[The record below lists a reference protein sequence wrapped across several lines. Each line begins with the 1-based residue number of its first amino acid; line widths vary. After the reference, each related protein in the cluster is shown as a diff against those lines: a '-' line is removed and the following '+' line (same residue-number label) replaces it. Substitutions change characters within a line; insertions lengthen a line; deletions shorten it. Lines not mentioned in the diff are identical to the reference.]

1 MLMMTMKFG
10 IIGLGNHAI
19 NRVMPA
25 IKSSGNSITTVYSRS
40 MKKAEREGSAYGAH
54 AFSDLDAFFSHG
66 DFDAVYI
73 ASPNFLHYEQ
83 ARLSMENGKD
93 VLLEKQMTLSNG
105 DASDLVGI
113 SAETG
118 RHLAVGFHM
127 RFHPAIIEMR
137 NMVSSGKFGKITMIL
152 GTWGGLSQGTSDNPD
167 RRWWTEDEKVG
178 GGSVMGT
185 GVHVL
190 DTINFLL
197 GSRPDKI
204 SAYRQPA
211 KAVIDIT
218 ETISMEYGSIIAQ
231 AVSSR
236 AMKHPRNDL
245 VIYGTEAT
253 AVARDVFST
262 TVNSD
267 LEIDGKVTRTF
278 REGNMYEDEVRAFV
292 EMVKGEKST
301 IATVKDGEVVVKT
314 VNAAYLSDTTGKIT
328 TL

>member
-1 MLMMTMKFG
+1 MMTTKFG

-25 IKSSGNSITTVYSRS
+25 IKSSGHLITAIYSRS
-40 MKKAEREGSAYGAH
+40 LKKAEKEGASYGAK
-54 AFSDLDAFFSHG
+54 AFSDLEALFTDG
-66 DFDAVYI
+66 DFDVVYI

-83 ARLSMENGKD
+83 ARLAMENGKD
-93 VLLEKQMTLSNG
+93 VLLEKQMTLSNE
-105 DASDLVGI
+105 DASGLVKK

-127 RFHPAIIEMR
+127 RFHPAIAEIR
-137 NMVSSGKFGKITMIL
+137 NMISGGKFGKITL
-152 GTWGGLSQGTSDNPD
+152 VEGTWGGLSQGSSDNPD

-190 DTINFLL
+190 DTINFIL
-197 GSRPDKI
+197 GSLPERI

-211 KAVIDIT
+211 KAVIDST
-218 ETISMEYGSIIAQ
+218 EAISMEYNGIIAN
-231 AVSSR
+231 AISSR

-245 VIYGTEAT
+245 VIYGTEST
-253 AVARDVFST
+253 AVARNVFST
-262 TVNSD
+262 SVNSD
-267 LEIDGKVTRTF
+267 LEIDGQISKTF
-278 REGNMYEDEVRAFV
+278 REGNLYEDEIRSFVDMVRG
-292 EMVKGEKST
+292 KKSN
-301 IATVKDGEVVVKT
+301 IATVKDGEAVVKI
-314 VNAAYLSDTTGKIT
+314 VNAAFLSDKMGKVT

>member
-1 MLMMTMKFG
+1 MKFG

-25 IKSSGNSITTVYSRS
+25 IKSSGHSVTAIYSRS
-40 MKKAEREGSAYGAH
+40 LKKAEKEGASYGAK
-54 AFSDLDAFFSHG
+54 AFSDLDALFTDG

-105 DASDLVGI
+105 DASDLVRI
-113 SAETG
+113 STETG
-118 RHLAVGFHM
+118 RRLAVGFHM
-127 RFHPAIIEMR
+127 RFHPAVAEIR
-137 NMVSSGKFGKITMIL
+137 NMISGGKFGTITL
-152 GTWGGLSQGTSDNPD
+152 VQGTWGGLSQGRSDNPD

-197 GSRPDKI
+197 GSWPGKI

-211 KAVIDIT
+211 KAVIDNT
-218 ETISMEYGSIIAQ
+218 EAISMEYNSIIAH

-245 VIYGTEAT
+245 VVYGTEAT

-267 LEIDGKVTRTF
+267 LEIDGKIAKTF
-278 REGNMYEDEVRAFV
+278 REGNLYEEEIRAFAD
-292 EMVKGEKST
+292 MVKGKKSN
-301 IATVKDGEVVVKT
+301 IATVKDGEAVVKI
-314 VNAAYLSDTTGKIT
+314 VNAAFLSDTTGKVT
-328 TL
+328 TP

>member
-1 MLMMTMKFG
+1 MVMITMKFG

-25 IKSSGNSITTVYSRS
+25 IKSSGNSITAIYSRTL
-40 MKKAEREGSAYGAH
+40 KKAEKEGAEYGAY
-54 AFSDLDAFFSHG
+54 AFSDLDEFFSRG

-83 ARLSMENGKD
+83 ARLSMESGKD

-113 SAETG
+113 SAKTG

-127 RFHPAIIEMR
+127 RFHPAIVEIR
-137 NMVSSGKFGKITMIL
+137 NMISSGKLGKITMVH

-197 GSRPDKI
+197 GVRPDKI
-204 SAYRQPA
+204 SAFRQPA
-211 KAVIDIT
+211 KAVIDTT
-218 ETISMEYGSIIAQ
+218 ESISMEYGSIMAH

-245 VIYGTEAT
+245 AVYGTEAT

-278 REGNMYEDEVRAFV
+278 RDGNMYEDEVRAFV
-292 EMVKGEKST
+292 ELVRGEKSR